1 MKNVKMLAM
10 LMLAIALIFTA
21 ACSKSNGPNNETD
34 TSPPQQEG
42 SPPQQAEA
50 PNQEEPALNMNGE
63 TIRILQWASA
73 PDPNTQEGELML
85 ARQKEVEEKYNVKI
99 EWVTV
104 GWGENVTMVANAALS
119 GEPVAE
125 IVNYVIYQAIPA
137 INQGLLLPVDDY
149 FDFDDPKWPAG
160 IKNYGSY
167 EGKMYGFKSMVHSGS
182 GIYYNKTLFERE
194 GLKDPHDLIAEDNWT
209 WESFLDIAQK
219 ATKDTDGDGVTDQWG
234 FTNVG
239 GNLARILI
247 YSNNGKLIDN
257 RDGKYVF
264 AYDDPNTVEALHFM
278 SDLFNVHKVAA
289 PNKHGSDD
297 YADTQTLFSGGKA
310 AMVTGELWEGATRTQ
325 MTDEQGFVPFPKGP
339 KATEFSNTIENFEMW
354 YMPANVK
361 RPKEVAAIWQELQL
375 WDRVGKAKREGA
387 ELQNLASEK
396 DIQVMLEISDYVLPL
411 FLPLGGALGDIAWSV
426 SGTGEAPESALERNK
441 QLAQDSIDANLNANK

>member
-10 LMLAIALIFTA
+10 MLLALALIFTA
-21 ACSKSNGPNNETD
+21 ACSKSNGPAGMGSDNET
-34 TSPPQQEG
+34 PPAQ
-42 SPPQQAEA
+42 
-50 PNQEEPALNMNGE
+50 QEEPGKEKADIDMNGE
-63 TIRILQWASA
+63 TIRILQWASE
-73 PDPNTQEGELML
+73 PDPDTQEGELAL
-85 ARQKEVEEKYNVKI
+85 ARQKEVEEKYNVNI

-160 IKNYGSY
+160 IKNVGSF
-167 EGKMYGFKSMVHSGS
+167 EGKMYGFKSLIHSGS

-209 WESFLDIAQK
+209 WETFLDIAKK

-234 FTNVG
+234 
-239 GNLARILI
+239 LANNNTRIWI
-247 YSNNGKLIDN
+247 YSNNGKLIDH

-264 AYDDPNTVEALHFM
+264 AYDDPNTIEALHFM
-278 SDLFNVHKVAA
+278 SDLFNVHKVVV
-289 PNKHGSDD
+289 PLKNSPDD
-297 YADTQTLFSGGKA
+297 YADSQTLFSSGKV
-310 AMVTGELWEGATRTQ
+310 AMVTGELWEGATRKQ

-361 RPKEVAAIWQELQL
+361 RPKEVATIWQELQL
-375 WDRVGKAKREGA
+375 WDRTDKIKREGS

-396 DIQVMLEISDYVLPL
+396 DIQVMMEISDYVLPL
-411 FLPLGGALGDIAWSV
+411 FLPLGGALGDIGRSV
-426 SGTGEAPESALERNK
+426 ASTGEAPESAIERNK
-441 QLAQDSIDANLNANK
+441 QLAQDSIDANLNAK

>member
-1 MKNVKMLAM
+1 MKYVHKLA
-10 LMLAIALIFTA
+10 LFALVPTLIFTA
-21 ACSKSNGPNNETD
+21 ACSNSNEPNEPEPTE
-34 TSPPQQEG
+34 SAAPQESEPPAGE
-42 SPPQQAEA
+42 EA
-50 PNQEEPALNMNGE
+50 AFNMNGE

-73 PDPNTQEGELML
+73 PDPETLEGELAL
-85 ARQKEVEEKYNVKI
+85 QRQKEVEEKYNVNI

-119 GEPVAE
+119 GEPAAE

-137 INQGLLLPVDDY
+137 INQGLLLPVDEY
-149 FDFDDPKWPAG
+149 FDFNDPKWPQG
-160 IKNYGSY
+160 IQNFGSH
-167 EGKMYGFKSMVHSGS
+167 EGKMYGFKSLVHSGS

-194 GLKDPHDLIAEDNWT
+194 GLPDPHDLIAEDNWT
-209 WESFLDIAQK
+209 WDTFLDIAQR

-247 YSNNGKLIDN
+247 HSNDGKLIDH

-264 AYDDPNTVEALHFM
+264 AHDDPNTVEALQFM
-278 SDLFNVHKVAA
+278 SDLFNVHKVVA
-289 PNKHGSDD
+289 PNENSPDD
-297 YADTQTLFSGGKA
+297 YANTQTLFSSGKA
-310 AMVTGELWEGATRTQ
+310 AMVTGELWEGETRTQ
-325 MTDEQGFVPFPKGP
+325 ITDEQGFVPFPKGP
-339 KATEFSNTIENFEMW
+339 KATEYTNTIENFEMW

-361 RPKEVAAIWQELQL
+361 NPMEVATIWQELQL
-375 WDRVGKAKREGA
+375 WDRVDRVKRESA

-396 DIQVMLEISDYVLPL
+396 DIEVMMEISDYVLPL

-426 SGTGEAPESALERNK
+426 SGTAEAPESALERNR
-441 QLAQDSIDANLNANK
+441 QLAQDSIDSNLNSD